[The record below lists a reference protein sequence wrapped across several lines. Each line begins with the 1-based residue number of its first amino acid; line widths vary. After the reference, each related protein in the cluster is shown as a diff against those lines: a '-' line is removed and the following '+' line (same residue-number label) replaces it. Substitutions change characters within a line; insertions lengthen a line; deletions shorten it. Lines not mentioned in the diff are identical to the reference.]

1 MAAARR
7 TVRGAGYHPTPGAT
21 TGERSCTRAVR
32 VHNPRDA
39 PVTHLGTRIAMDLS
53 AAQMA
58 LLCAAALCGGT
69 VDAISGGGGLITV
82 PVLLAVGL
90 PPHLALGTN
99 KGQSTFGSFAA
110 IVRYRHAG
118 LIDWKTARISFPLG
132 IVGSV
137 AGAALALTL
146 PREVL
151 SPIVIALLLV
161 VAGLVASG
169 RLRPREGSVPPVGR
183 RAGIIVAL
191 LALTL
196 GAYDGFFGP
205 GTGTFIIAGYA
216 ALVHMPLPRATAEAK
231 VLNFASNFAAMVM
244 FARHGEVL
252 WAVALPMAAAQLFGG
267 FLGAHL
273 AVRRGDRLI
282 RTMVFVVALAVV
294 VWVLKDVYWKH

>member
-1 MAAARR
+1 
-7 TVRGAGYHPTPGAT
+7 
-21 TGERSCTRAVR
+21 
-32 VHNPRDA
+32 
-39 PVTHLGTRIAMDLS
+39 MDLS
-53 AAQMA
+53 AAQVA

-110 IVRYRHAG
+110 ILRYRHAG

-132 IVGSV
+132 IVGSLS
-137 AGAALALTL
+137 GAALALTL
-146 PREVL
+146 RREIL
-151 SPIVIALLLV
+151 SPIVIVLLLLV
-161 VAGLVASG
+161 AVLIASG
-169 RLRPREGSVPPVGR
+169 RLRPREGDVAPVGR

-191 LALTL
+191 IALAL

-205 GTGTFIIAGYA
+205 GAGTFIIAAYA
-216 ALVHMPLPRATAEAK
+216 MLLHVPLPRATAEAK

-244 FARHGEVL
+244 FARHGEIL
-252 WAVALPMAAAQLFGG
+252 WAAALPMAAAQLLGG
-267 FLGAHL
+267 FFGAHL

-282 RTMVFVVALAVV
+282 RAMVFVVAIAVV
-294 VWVLKDVYWKH
+294 LWIVKDLYWKR

>member
-1 MAAARR
+1 M
-7 TVRGAGYHPTPGAT
+7 
-21 TGERSCTRAVR
+21 E
-32 VHNPRDA
+32 
-39 PVTHLGTRIAMDLS
+39 LS
-53 AAQMA
+53 TAQVA
-58 LLCAAALCGGT
+58 LLCAAALCAGT

-110 IVRYRHAG
+110 ILRYRHAG

-132 IVGSV
+132 IVGSL
-137 AGAALALTL
+137 AGAALALML
-146 PREVL
+146 RPDVL
-151 SPIVIALLLV
+151 RPIVIALLLL
-161 VAGLVASG
+161 VAVLIASG

-191 LALTL
+191 IALAL

-205 GTGTFIIAGYA
+205 GTGTFIIAAYVT
-216 ALVHMPLPRATAEAK
+216 LVHLPLPRATAEAK
-231 VLNFASNFAAMVM
+231 VLNFASNFTALVM
-244 FARHGEVL
+244 FARHGEIL
-252 WAVALPMAAAQLFGG
+252 WAAALPMAATQLFGG

-282 RTMVFVVALAVV
+282 RAMVLVVAIAVLAWIV
-294 VWVLKDVYWKH
+294 KDVYWKR